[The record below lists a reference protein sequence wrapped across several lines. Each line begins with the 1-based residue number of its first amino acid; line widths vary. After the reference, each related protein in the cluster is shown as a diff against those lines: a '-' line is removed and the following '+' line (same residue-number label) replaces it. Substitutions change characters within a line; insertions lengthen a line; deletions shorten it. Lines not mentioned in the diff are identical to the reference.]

1 MPAPDRAPLAAARH
15 TTARRASGAATRVGV
30 LAPTPYMGWDM
41 YFAFGSH
48 YNEATVLE
56 QASQMRT
63 RGLIKAGY
71 DYLWLDVG
79 WRQGPAARRGKS
91 P

>member
-1 MPAPDRAPLAAARH
+1 M
-15 TTARRASGAATRVGV
+15 GV
-30 LAPTPYMGWDM
+30 LAPTPYMGWDT

-63 RGLIKAGY
+63 KGLIKAGY
-71 DYLWLDVG
+71 ATCG
-79 WRQGPAARRGKS
+79 WTWAGGRAPATRRGKS